1 MVEMGI
7 QITVLPHHWWLEGVI
22 DTAS

>member
-7 QITVLPHHWWLEGVI
+7 QITVLPHPWWLEGVI